1 MGRSGVLGILL
12 VVACGGA
19 KEVSN
24 LDELRSG
31 ELILSGAQA
40 ECLQGKSNQFSVFSS
55 ARAIKDQ
62 YLAVMYPGVAAD
74 TALGLVTKHQGTV
87 LFVPPAPV
95 NAFAVHMEEA
105 DARALAT
112 EPGVC
117 VVFQDYFFIQ

>member
-12 VVACGGA
+12 VAACGGA
-19 KEVSN
+19 REVSN

-31 ELILSGAQA
+31 ELVVSGAQ
-40 ECLQGKSNQFSVFSS
+40 EDCLNGKSNQFSVFSS

-62 YLAVMYPGVAAD
+62 YLAVMYPGVAAE
-74 TALGLVTKHQGTV
+74 TALGLVAKHQGTV

-105 DARALAT
+105 QARALAT

-117 VVFQDYFFIQ
+117 VVFQDYFYIG